1 MDTCQVLV
9 MSFTMTNNRDVVYED
24 QVRPAT
30 EVFVGAQVSPII
42 HRPTGPRDK
51 RTEAARVERLWIPLQ
66 VIVASIAILGE
77 PITQSKKK
85 PGRAIDSFRT
95 CQKGTVRPGLK
106 AACDHHAC
114 ANNAVRPRC
123 DHCAAVHLRYT
134 TSD

>member
-30 EVFVGAQVSPII
+30 EIFVGAQVSPII

-51 RTEAARVERLWIPLQ
+51 RTEAARVETLWIPLQ
-66 VIVASIAILGE
+66 DIVASTAILGE

-85 PGRAIDSFRT
+85 PG
-95 CQKGTVRPGLK
+95 PG
-106 AACDHHAC
+106 
-114 ANNAVRPRC
+114 N
-123 DHCAAVHLRYT
+123 
-134 TSD
+134 